1 MFGYSISG
9 IREFGCSNRLEKYI
23 HLIVIYLIYKRSIWI
38 SKTTQQ
44 NWWNNFE
51 NSNTTVENVT
61 NSDNWTNPN
70 Q

>member
-1 MFGYSISG
+1 MFGYSMSD
-9 IREFGCSNRLEKYI
+9 IREFECSNRLEKYI
-23 HLIVIYLIYKRSIWI
+23 HLIVIYLIYKCSIWI

-61 NSDNWTNPN
+61 INKIIL
-70 Q
+70 